1 MPSFRARP
9 LRLNGVRCM
18 LRKYGPAST
27 LAGGPDAYGQ
37 HPQTGRAARRS
48 YAPSTAT
55 GCVRYRYDLQRRRR
69 LKTVELIVDE
79 TDWEPRPEVQVFV
92 RIAYAEEQARRRVKR
107 HGARWHPERRLWSL
121 PYGTAKRLQLEH
133 RIVEEPRGVYTGGD
147 G

>member
-1 MPSFRARP
+1 MRT
-9 LRLNGVRCM
+9 G
-18 LRKYGPAST
+18 ST
-27 LAGGPDAYGQ
+27 LKPGARGTKKLCARYGD
-37 HPQTGRAARRS
+37 RLV
-48 YAPSTAT
+48 
-55 GCVRYRYDLQRRRR
+55 CVRYRYDLQRRRR

-92 RIAYAEEQARRRVKR
+92 RIAYGEEQARRRVKW

-121 PYGTAKRLQLEH
+121 PYGTAKRLRLEH